1 MVCPVDKAPYAGLIV
16 TEPDCCG
23 VGGAPDGGGV
33 LGGAGIAELPH
44 PAALRIRQE
53 IPTICARPSDIA
65 SSYEAD
71 SRHARFIPDPRG
83 RTPSTPALRKASAP
97 SDIRSS
103 IGFLSWQSYW
113 AP

>member
-1 MVCPVDKAPYAGLIV
+1 VAAAVNFMVCPVDKAPYAGLIV

-53 IPTICARPSDIA
+53 IPVYRKRYRREFDSHPPFRPA
-65 SSYEAD
+65 VMFK
-71 SRHARFIPDPRG
+71 SRVA
-83 RTPSTPALRKASAP
+83 KK
-97 SDIRSS
+97 
-103 IGFLSWQSYW
+103 
-113 AP
+113 